1 MDQTLMNN
9 TITRKSIFDLMHGD
23 YFYVPAYQRGYRWT
37 PTQVTQLLR
46 DLFSYA
52 NEQHDNGNIEGDYY
66 CLQPVVARKV
76 TDEDTLNKILGEE
89 AGSSSKNV
97 WEIIDGQQRLTTI
110 YILYKY
116 LMDKERIDD
125 EQLYEDYGGLERYHI
140 IYATRKGSGDFLEKL
155 GPETVDEA
163 NSNIDY
169 FHMQQAYDTIDK
181 WIRSIEPYDG
191 KNGAMEVCR
200 RYNVREQVKEV
211 RSILFDL
218 LNAEKGKKNA
228 TGTAQVLWYELSE
241 DADAIAEFR
250 NINTGKIYLTDAEL
264 IKALFLKTEHTEL
277 QERIQ
282 LQRAMEWEHIENTL
296 HDDTFWYFL
305 NRKGVDIP
313 NRIDFIFRLIYKTRG
328 LEDLD
333 EQEIEAKLAERT
345 KELEKKNVIFN
356 FYYDMFDGLSGDD
369 LKDKIQTEWDNIND
383 VFHIL
388 EDWYEDCVSYNL
400 IGMVSQSND
409 DLLPNCYIHFMKM
422 DPDQPREEFKTWLQG
437 LIRQQL
443 EGVKVEEG
451 QIQLSY
457 GDPRVFYLLLLLN
470 VNHLNRQALNSP
482 SQNGD
487 MGQIYKFPFAVLTTQ
502 KWDIEHIDSYTTNGL
517 KEIAVQK
524 QWVETAMADLHN
536 TLEPEDLHTIE
547 DYMEKEQWMDAIK
560 EFRRINEEE
569 EADEDTKNSIG
580 NLTLLDA
587 GTNRAYGN
595 SLFVVKRKTIIDR
608 MKNGVYIPE
617 STAYVF
623 MKLFDESGTNRTRWT
638 VEDMLHYQKYMCEEL
653 HDYLLQDE

>member
-1 MDQTLMNN
+1 
-9 TITRKSIFDLMHGD
+9 
-23 YFYVPAYQRGYRWT
+23 
-37 PTQVTQLLR
+37 
-46 DLFSYA
+46 
-52 NEQHDNGNIEGDYY
+52 
-66 CLQPVVARKV
+66 
-76 TDEDTLNKILGEE
+76 
-89 AGSSSKNV
+89 
-97 WEIIDGQQRLTTI
+97 
-110 YILYKY
+110 
-116 LMDKERIDD
+116 
-125 EQLYEDYGGLERYHI
+125 
-140 IYATRKGSGDFLEKL
+140 
-155 GPETVDEA
+155 
-163 NSNIDY
+163 
-169 FHMQQAYDTIDK
+169 
-181 WIRSIEPYDG
+181 
-191 KNGAMEVCR
+191 
-200 RYNVREQVKEV
+200 
-211 RSILFDL
+211 
-218 LNAEKGKKNA
+218 
-228 TGTAQVLWYELSE
+228 
-241 DADAIAEFR
+241 
-250 NINTGKIYLTDAEL
+250 
-264 IKALFLKTEHTEL
+264 
-277 QERIQ
+277 
-282 LQRAMEWEHIENTL
+282 
-296 HDDTFWYFL
+296 
-305 NRKGVDIP
+305 
-313 NRIDFIFRLIYKTRG
+313 
-328 LEDLD
+328 
-333 EQEIEAKLAERT
+333 
-345 KELEKKNVIFN
+345 
-356 FYYDMFDGLSGDD
+356 
-369 LKDKIQTEWDNIND
+369 
-383 VFHIL
+383 
-388 EDWYEDCVSYNL
+388 
-400 IGMVSQSND
+400 
-409 DLLPNCYIHFMKM
+409 M